1 LFDVAPSEFFLV
13 ILVALLVIGP
23 KDMPRVLRTVGKW
36 VGKARSVASQ
46 FRSGFDDMVREA
58 ELDDMEKKWAAENKR
73 IMADHPAVSDSGDHA
88 PQMTAQPALF
98 DDTPSSDVPTPM
110 AKKPRKKP
118 VKKTAK

>member
-73 IMADHPAVSDSGDHA
+73 IMADHPAVSDPEDDA

-98 DDTPSSDVPTPM
+98 DDTPSLDVPAPK